1 MIHIKHSQLYIN
13 HEGDSVFIDASGFG
27 AEMGDGFIDALGG
40 VVPLKD
46 YIQFSSRVMP
56 GKELRA
62 VPVADAR
69 EVTLQFIISGD
80 SPDEYRSNKEALTAY
95 LSADPHV
102 NVKVPAIFGHDLCF
116 HLVYT
121 GKSVTYAESF
131 SHARGVI
138 SAKFIEPNPTDRST
152 DVRTQEY
159 LATEERIKLFG
170 GGAFLVP

>member
-1 MIHIKHSQLYIN
+1 MKYQTNKLYIKHESATEYM
-13 HEGDSVFIDASGFG
+13 DASVFG
-27 AEMGDGFIDALGG
+27 AEMGEGFIDALSS
-40 VVPLKD
+40 VAPLKD
-46 YIQFSSRVMP
+46 YLQFSSRVMP

-62 VPVADAR
+62 VPVTDAR
-69 EVTLQFIISGD
+69 ELTLQFLITAD
-80 SPDEYRSNKEALTAY
+80 SPAEYRLMKNSFVGFLNSEPRIAL
-95 LSADPHV
+95 
-102 NVKVPAIFGHDLCF
+102 NVPVVFGEDQCF

-138 SAKFIEPNPTDRST
+138 SAKFIEPDPTDRSLAPK
-152 DVRTQEY
+152 TQEY